1 VKTGVSLIEGERGAL
16 RAAFLSLKVKW
27 IISRLLKSL
36 SDY

>member
-1 VKTGVSLIEGERGAL
+1 VRAGVSFIEGEGGAL